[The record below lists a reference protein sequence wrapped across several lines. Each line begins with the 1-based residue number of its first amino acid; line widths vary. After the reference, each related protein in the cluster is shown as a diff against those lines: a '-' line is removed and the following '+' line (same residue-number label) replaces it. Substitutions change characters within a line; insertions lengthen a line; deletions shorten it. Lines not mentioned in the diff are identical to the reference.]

1 VRFDSWRVS
10 LLTAGWVG
18 IGGIARF
25 AASVVSGVVFFGA
38 DAPAGQPVLVY
49 SLLYNSS
56 YLLPSLVVTGVLT
69 AVIVPVLTRA
79 VPVGTAWAAKTVD

>member
-1 VRFDSWRVS
+1 
-10 LLTAGWVG
+10 
-18 IGGIARF
+18 
-25 AASVVSGVVFFGA
+25 VFFGA